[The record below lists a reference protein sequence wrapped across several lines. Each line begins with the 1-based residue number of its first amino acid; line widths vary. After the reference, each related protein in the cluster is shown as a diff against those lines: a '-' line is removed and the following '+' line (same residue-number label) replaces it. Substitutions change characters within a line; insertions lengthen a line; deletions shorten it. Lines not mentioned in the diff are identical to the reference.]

1 MTILNSLIGAV
12 LLMAQ
17 TSAPTTPPAP
27 VLQGGNMLMLVQNL
41 EKSVEFYRDF
51 VGLPQNASA
60 TIRPY
65 APVTAG
71 LADMYIARGAQMRNL
86 TLMIPGSDLRLE
98 MIDFKDVDAIPQH
111 PHLQDPGATLI
122 MIKVRDVD
130 PVASRAAQNGVQ
142 MLTPGGKPAV
152 LDGGKARAIFVKD
165 PTGVFVEIVQRN
177 EPIPPNAPAGNV
189 IGASLG
195 ITIKDTEET
204 VRFYR
209 EIFGFEVQ
217 TGTWIFD
224 KPFTDAAGL
233 PTAQYRKSTATIT
246 STNLQMEFY
255 EYRGIDRTPMKAVIH
270 DPGVAIM
277 RLMVKDINATIKGV
291 RAAGMP
297 IVNWSGEPTIQIALW
312 FFMGRDPNNF
322 FFQMQQPAQIGQRQ

>member
-1 MTILNSLIGAV
+1 MTILSSLVGV

-17 TSAPTTPPAP
+17 ASTPTTPPAP
-27 VLQGGNMLMLVQNL
+27 VLQGGNMLMLTANL
-41 EKSVEFYRDF
+41 DRSVEFYRDF
-51 VGLPQNASA
+51 VGLPATANA
-60 TIRPY
+60 IGRQY

-71 LADMYIARGAQMRNL
+71 LADMYIAPGGQMRNT
-86 TLMIPGSDLRLE
+86 TLMVPGSDLRLE
-98 MIDFKDVDAIPQH
+98 MLDFRNVDVSPQH

-122 MIKVRDVD
+122 IFKVRDVD
-130 PVASRAAQNGVQ
+130 AVAARAAQNGVQ

-152 LDGGKARAIFVKD
+152 LDGGKARAIFAKD
-165 PTGVFVEIVQRN
+165 PTGFFIEVVQRN
-177 EPIPPNAPAGNV
+177 EPIPANAPAGSV
-189 IGASLG
+189 IGAALG
-195 ITIKDTEET
+195 ITIKDTDET

-209 EIFGFEVQ
+209 DIFGFEFQ
-217 TGTWIFD
+217 TGTWVAD
-224 KPFTDAAGL
+224 KAFTDAAGL
-233 PTAQYRKSTATIT
+233 PSAQYRKSTATIT
-246 STNLQMEFY
+246 STTLQMEFY

-297 IVNWSGEPTIQIALW
+297 IVNWSGEPTIQIAFW

-322 FFQMQQPAQIGQRQ
+322 FFQMQQPAQAPRPPQ